1 MNALLV
7 VGLIAGMIVMIVLA
21 SVCAWCC
28 DYFAPG
34 SKNNKVGPAG
44 AGEVEMNA
52 MDAMIHGLRIK
63 DGNATYVSRYV
74 RTSRLKQEEA
84 LGGAKFQKVYISSY
98 MNFKFCFLCLSK
110 DFHPWKQRYVYGSI
124 MDSIVKVTAIVKFDL
139 RAEPDI
145 RKTKLEVG
153 GNVHGIFELGAGRF
167 GSEPIFVPRQPDTNS
182 EEDDGYLIHFVHD
195 ENTSKS
201 SVNVIDAKTMS
212 ADPVAVVELPSRVP
226 YGLHA
231 LFVTEEQLEEQAKL

>member
-52 MDAMIHGLRIK
+52 MDA
-63 DGNATYVSRYV
+63 
-74 RTSRLKQEEA
+74 
-84 LGGAKFQKVYISSY
+84 
-98 MNFKFCFLCLSK
+98 
-110 DFHPWKQRYVYGSI
+110 
-124 MDSIVKVTAIVKFDL
+124 
-139 RAEPDI
+139 
-145 RKTKLEVG
+145 
-153 GNVHGIFELGAGRF
+153 
-167 GSEPIFVPRQPDTNS
+167 
-182 EEDDGYLIHFVHD
+182 GYLIHFVHD